1 MHIVLVSEVVVILI
15 CKNLKKKKSQHKNI
29 AVQKNLLIV
38 VWKSDL
44 GSKYGPP
51 LTNYKTWRKR
61 PSWSFIFSFVL
72 TGYQIEIL
80 IKNLENS
87 TYS

>member
-38 VWKSDL
+38 VWKLDM
-44 GSKYGPP
+44 GSKYG
-51 LTNYKTWRKR
+51 
-61 PSWSFIFSFVL
+61 S
-72 TGYQIEIL
+72 
-80 IKNLENS
+80 S
-87 TYS
+87 TY